1 MKTIVILIAI
11 ERLIVIF
18 NGGDVKNIVCEQKHD
33 RVWKNMT
40 RWKEDKYLVD
50 ESARGYIFKALKNYI
65 KM

>member
-11 ERLIVIF
+11 ERLIVVF
-18 NGGDVKNIVCEQKHD
+18 NGGDVKNMCEQKHD